1 MGRLK
6 FLRGNQ
12 DKLRIELYSG
22 LVDMIHRL
30 NIPREPESNFADNA
44 NHIGKSLVLPSS
56 FIGGP
61 RFMIQL
67 YQDAMSV
74 VRKLRKPDLFIT
86 FTCNPTWP
94 EISHELLKHQKPSDR
109 PDIIARVFKLKLDEL
124 FVDLFER

>member
-6 FLRGNQ
+6 FLKHNQ
-12 DKLRIELYSG
+12 DKLRVELYSG
-22 LVDMIHRL
+22 LVDVIHRMNTDSL
-30 NIPREPESNFADNA
+30 CETA

-61 RFMIQL
+61 RYMVQL

-74 VRKLRKPDLFIT
+74 VRKLGKPDLFIT

-94 EISHELLKHQKPSDR
+94 EIANELLDHQIPSDR
-109 PDIIARVFKLKLDEL
+109 PDLIARVFKLKLDEL
-124 FVDLFER
+124 FIDLFQR